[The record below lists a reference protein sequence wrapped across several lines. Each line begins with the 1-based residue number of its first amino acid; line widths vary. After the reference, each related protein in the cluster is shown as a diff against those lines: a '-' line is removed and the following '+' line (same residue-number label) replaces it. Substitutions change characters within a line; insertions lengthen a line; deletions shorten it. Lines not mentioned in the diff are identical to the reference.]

1 MGSLSRISGVLVL
14 VGVAMAA
21 GCVDTGPQSA
31 PGVLTVQVVSPS
43 GGEGSALVSLF
54 GDGIRDVTPL
64 EGQVYSH
71 RTADTVR
78 VVVVAD
84 EPGVL
89 RFRLAVADTT
99 ALFGGEVLQVA
110 DGDDRLRSSLTGY
123 ALEFLR

>member
-1 MGSLSRISGVLVL
+1 MGSFSRVSGMLSLV
-14 VGVAMAA
+14 AA
-21 GCVDTGPQSA
+21 ALAAACVDTGPQSA
-31 PGVLTVQVVSPS
+31 PGVLTVQVVSPI

-54 GDGIRDVTPL
+54 GDGIREVTPL
-64 EGQVYSH
+64 EGQVYSE

-99 ALFGGEVLQVA
+99 ALFQGEVLQVA

-123 ALEFLR
+123 ALEFFR